1 MEAKSVGLTRAEFVK
16 TLVLTIMNYK
26 KDSNQKEFMTM
37 TAGELKQK
45 IMPLPNEL
53 PVTVHDLNTGWDYRL
68 TDFFIK
74 GIYGEF
80 GVRKMDPVHS
90 DWDYK
95 DLLDN
100 YYRASKALIKM
111 DKNETEELISY
122 VEVIE
127 TPEETEEV
135 TETEVAEETQEEVV
149 NA

>member
-1 MEAKSVGLTRAEFVK
+1 MVKSNKKRPTITFHASQEFIDYLDLEAKSVGLSRAEFVK
-16 TLVLTIMNYK
+16 TLVLNVMNYK

-53 PVTVHDLNTGWDYRL
+53 PVTVHDINTGWDYRL

-74 GIYGEF
+74 GIYGEL

-95 DLLDN
+95 DLF
-100 YYRASKALIKM
+100 R
-111 DKNETEELISY
+111 
-122 VEVIE
+122 
-127 TPEETEEV
+127 
-135 TETEVAEETQEEVV
+135 
-149 NA
+149 

>member
-1 MEAKSVGLTRAEFVK
+1 MVKANRKRPTITFHADQEFIDFLDMEAKSVGLTRAEFVK

-26 KDSNQKEFMTM
+26 KDINQKEFMTM

-53 PVTVHDLNTGWDYRL
+53 PVTVHDINTGWDYRL

-80 GVRKMDPVHS
+80 GVRKMDPVHK

-95 DLLDN
+95 DLF
-100 YYRASKALIKM
+100 R
-111 DKNETEELISY
+111 
-122 VEVIE
+122 
-127 TPEETEEV
+127 
-135 TETEVAEETQEEVV
+135 
-149 NA
+149 